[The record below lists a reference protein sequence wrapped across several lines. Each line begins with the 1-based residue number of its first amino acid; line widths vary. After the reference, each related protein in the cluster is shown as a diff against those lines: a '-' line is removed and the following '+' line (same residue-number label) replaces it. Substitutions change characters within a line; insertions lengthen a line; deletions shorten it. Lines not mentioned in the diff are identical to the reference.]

1 MDGKNASVKRVT
13 FNERFQRRFLAAY
26 VQRMSLNNYRSV
38 TTITVLSSLSYH
50 RYCETRKE
58 RAKVPSPAR
67 FAYSIANNYFLAD
80 AHALILSFKNL
91 RMIGIMR
98 SEDGER
104 ETKAKFDI
112 SMRHR

>member
-1 MDGKNASVKRVT
+1 M
-13 FNERFQRRFLAAY
+13 
-26 VQRMSLNNYRSV
+26 
-38 TTITVLSSLSYH
+38 
-50 RYCETRKE
+50 
-58 RAKVPSPAR
+58 PSPAR

-98 SEDGER
+98 SEAGER
-104 ETKAKFDI
+104 ETKAKFGI